1 MQAVDG
7 SPQRVV
13 HSAPCPARKLAPG
26 WACGNFCGLAAADSA
41 PRPQVLLSLLLAGAG
56 GGRATDA
63 TGERLAA
70 LLGALA
76 AAPADQAPV
85 LLAGAAGARGM

>member
-1 MQAVDG
+1 M
-7 SPQRVV
+7 
-13 HSAPCPARKLAPG
+13 
-26 WACGNFCGLAAADSA
+26 
-41 PRPQVLLSLLLAGAG
+41 LLSLLLAGAG